1 MSAPFMS
8 VWQGFLIMVCCITIG
23 FIMSFMGG
31 LVMDKI
37 VDTYE
42 ANNLWIDVP
51 TEWDQSRNISF
62 LGNMYMF
69 LMYLIP
75 VMGILS
81 FVVTIFWRQQYDA
94 YLYR

>member
-8 VWQGFLIMVCCITIG
+8 VWQGFLIMICCIVIG
-23 FIMSFMGG
+23 LLMSFIGG
-31 LVMDKI
+31 LIIDKTI
-37 VDTYE
+37 DTYQE
-42 ANNLWIDVP
+42 NGLWDVA
-51 TEWDQSRNISF
+51 TEWDPSRNISF

-94 YLYR
+94 YVYR